1 MADSRTGAGN
11 LQDDPGTCKIAI
23 SKEALSPDSHHK
35 KTSSKWWAY
44 VKGKFIAKAGTN
56 WATKLM
62 K

>member
-35 KTSSKWWAY
+35 KTSSK
-44 VKGKFIAKAGTN
+44 
-56 WATKLM
+56 
-62 K
+62 